1 MTNEEAIKILK
12 ENRETYQAFINQGY
26 EDNEDNEDIKRV
38 LLALDMAIEALEKQ
52 IPKKPER
59 IEGTLFGKERYY
71 HKCPNCGDPYVD
83 DNYCPICGQARGAA
97 EDARCCQRNDRGKIC
112 GTEKVNKCYRKAD
125 R

>member
-26 EDNEDNEDIKRV
+26 EDNEDIKRV

-52 IPKKPER
+52 ILKKPER
-59 IEGTLFGKERYY
+59 LEGTLFGKERYY

-83 DNYCPICGQARGAA
+83 DNYCPICGQAIDWSG
-97 EDARCCQRNDRGKIC
+97 E
-112 GTEKVNKCYRKAD
+112 E
-125 R
+125 

>member
-52 IPKKPER
+52 VPKKVAAD
-59 IEGTLFGKERYY
+59 IYDDGAVSHICL
-71 HKCPNCGDPYVD
+71 CGAEVEE
-83 DNYCPICGQARGAA
+83 NQAYCDVCGQMIDWSDEA
-97 EDARCCQRNDRGKIC
+97 
-112 GTEKVNKCYRKAD
+112 
-125 R
+125 